1 MKQWVAAL
9 GVICGLAAGL
19 PGAMAAAGDNM
30 LITTATTVVE
40 SNTTHLSNGTTY
52 APLQVSNPGAVYSG
66 TNITLTA
73 TAAGDSH
80 GRRGVVVSNQGS
92 VSIFGGTI
100 TTTGP
105 DVSNGHGVYAS
116 GSSSFVGNDLVVI
129 GAANSYA
136 SYGLYASAA
145 VITGS
150 NVAITTSG
158 SSDHAVQSIE
168 YGVINLTD
176 VRINT
181 SGHNA
186 DGLRAYRDG
195 TIYVTGGEI
204 NTSGSWAAGVDLLG
218 GRTSYVVLT
227 NVNVTTT
234 GSYAQAILANSGTGN
249 NLKTLVING
258 GTFRS
263 AQGYGI
269 GINVPHNL
277 GDAAE
282 YLLQSGTVD
291 ITVRGGAEVSGGAGG
306 LYATSIRTGTDSS
319 GQLVEVD
326 TPLLVNI
333 NLETAASLDGDISLL
348 SSTTTTLT
356 LSDTASLTGDLTAS
370 GSTITTVNLANGTL
384 AGDVTAND
392 EAVITITG
400 TAGSA
405 IVGDVTG
412 NDNAVIDV
420 TVTGSDSTFTG
431 DIARNDDAVVTIT
444 IDHGATGSGG
454 FNGGNLI
461 TGEDS
466 TWTFNQ
472 DSHGNNGENHGT
484 WNIGDYNVTFDNL
497 DHTGTINISV
507 NSDTGEGGSITVDT
521 ADGEGTV
528 HIDTTG
534 NGKADPNQVLPGKV
548 TGDGTENWQWDPID
562 WGIDTIIKDGDHFIK
577 QGTSPAGAVLNS
589 SVAIQQ
595 AMWFAQQN
603 SLLKRMGELRYGAR
617 ASRP

>member
-19 PGAMAAAGDNM
+19 PGAMAAVGDNV

-40 SNTTHLSNGTTY
+40 SNTTHLSNGTTNS
-52 APLQVSNPGAVYSG
+52 PLEVYNPGAIYSG

-73 TAAGDSH
+73 TAAGSGN
-80 GRRGVVVSNQGS
+80 GRMGVRVSNQGS

-100 TTTGP
+100 TTAGP
-105 DVSNGHGVYAS
+105 DVNNGHGVYAS
-116 GSSSFVGNDLVVI
+116 GSSSFVGNDLVIVI
-129 GAANSYA
+129 GDANSSA

-158 SSDHAVQSIE
+158 SSGHAVQSIE
-168 YGVINLTD
+168 YGVVDLTD

-218 GRTSYVVLT
+218 VRTSYVVLT

-282 YLLQSGTVD
+282 YLLQSGTMD
-291 ITVRGGAEVSGGAGG
+291 ITVRGDAEVSGGAGG

-319 GQLVEVD
+319 GQLVKVD

-333 NLETAASLDGDISLL
+333 NLETASSLAGDVSLL
-348 SSTTTTLT
+348 GSTTTTLT

-370 GSTITTVNLANGTL
+370 GSTITTVNLASGTL

-412 NDNAVIDV
+412 NDNAVIDL

-431 DIARNDDAVVTIT
+431 DIARNDNAVVTVT

-497 DHTGTINISV
+497 THTGTVTISV
-507 NSDTGEGGSITVDT
+507 NSDTGAGGSIIVTGSAGGD
-521 ADGEGTV
+521 GTV

-534 NGKADPNQVLPGKV
+534 NGKADPNDVLPGVV
-548 TGDGTENWQWDPID
+548 TGDGTEHWQWDPIN
-562 WGIDTIIKDGDHFIK
+562 WGIDTIIKDG
-577 QGTSPAGAVLNS
+577 
-589 SVAIQQ
+589 
-595 AMWFAQQN
+595 
-603 SLLKRMGELRYGAR
+603 
-617 ASRP
+617 